1 MSNKL
6 KEIDTKN
13 CTHYFFNDMINTKN
27 VNVNKPKIDGKS
39 YRNILI
45 YYTEYVTVKDLDY
58 ATINSANPLRLIISK
73 INGSIEKSNRNKH
86 LMEVK
91 TH

>member
-1 MSNKL
+1 MSNTL

-27 VNVNKPKIDGKS
+27 VNLNKPKIDGKS

-45 YYTEYVTVKDLDY
+45 YTEYVTVKDLDY
-58 ATINSANPLRLIISK
+58 ATINSANPL
-73 INGSIEKSNRNKH
+73 
-86 LMEVK
+86 
-91 TH
+91 